1 MRTTRPAAARQR
13 TATEALGELGTSLR
27 EHELLSIQCAHGHH
41 LGAVYETAAGLVV
54 RTLTGPHAH
63 GSKDRLDAPH
73 HAASHGAV
81 LTDLLVT
88 PAGAADDVPAWCD
101 CGPRLL
107 SRTALTSEIRR
118 GRRTV
123 HLA

>member
-1 MRTTRPAAARQR
+1 MRTIKPSAVRQR
-13 TATEALGELGTSLR
+13 TAAEALDELGTAVR
-27 EHELLSIQCAHGHH
+27 EHELLSVQCTHGHH
-41 LGAVYETAAGLVV
+41 LAVVYETAAGLVV

-73 HAASHGAV
+73 HGAV
-81 LTDLLVT
+81 RGAVHTDLLI
-88 PAGAADDVPAWCD
+88 GAKDTADGVPAWCD

-107 SRTALTSEIRR
+107 SRATLTAEIRR

>member
-1 MRTTRPAAARQR
+1 MRTTRPPATRQRAAA
-13 TATEALGELGTSLR
+13 EALAELGTALR
-27 EHELLSIQCAHGHH
+27 EHELLSIQCTHGHH
-41 LGAVYETAAGLVV
+41 LGAVYETSAGMVV

-63 GSKDRLDAPH
+63 GSKDRLDTPH
-73 HAASHGAV
+73 HAARRGAV
-81 LTDLLVT
+81 VTDLLVG
-88 PAGAADDVPAWCD
+88 PSAADDVPAWCD

-107 SRTALTSEIRR
+107 ARAALAAEIRR

>member
-1 MRTTRPAAARQR
+1 MRTTRPSAARQR
-13 TATEALGELGTSLR
+13 TATEALDELGTARR
-27 EHELLSIQCAHGHH
+27 EHELLSIQCSHGHH
-41 LGAVYETAAGLVV
+41 LGTVYETAAGLVV

-73 HAASHGAV
+73 HGALRGAV
-81 LTDLLVT
+81 HTDLLVT
-88 PAGAADDVPAWCD
+88 EAGAADDVPSWCD

-107 SRTALTSEIRR
+107 PRATLTAEIRR